1 MISKEVFVRTM
12 ERLTTLDKKM
22 DTADKALKDL
32 DLDFCGLY
40 IPEVFD
46 LAIDLLTEAMN
57 DKHEWIKYFVYERDW
72 LRDFKLGDIEV
83 DGEPVKIYTWADVYD
98 FMANTGEQA

>member
-1 MISKEVFVRTM
+1 MISKEIFVRTM

-32 DLDFCGLY
+32 DSNFCGLY

-83 DGEPVKIYTWADVYD
+83 ESEPVKIYTWADVYD
-98 FMANTGEQA
+98 FIANIGEQA

>member
-1 MISKEVFVRTM
+1 MIPKEVFVRTM

-72 LRDFKLGDIEV
+72 LRGFKLGDIEV
-83 DGEPVKIYTWADVYD
+83 EDEPVKIYTWADVYD
-98 FMANTGEQA
+98 FIANIGEQA